1 MEFPAFLI
9 TTTPPPGLST
19 CAWGPF
25 SDPVFDRTRRALY
38 HKNRANFLE
47 VNEMA
52 KKLYQIT
59 CSPDCGFMV
68 RSHDKA
74 EVKRFGKQ
82 HLKMAHKMEMSDAE
96 VEKQVKEVKA

>member
-1 MEFPAFLI
+1 
-9 TTTPPPGLST
+9 
-19 CAWGPF
+19 
-25 SDPVFDRTRRALY
+25 
-38 HKNRANFLE
+38 
-47 VNEMA
+47 MA
-52 KKLYQIT
+52 KELYQIT